1 MHQSPWPICI
11 HAHTHIYIYS
21 WPSWGTLVRGSIYQ
35 CRGAEST
42 PNIRYNK
49 FRCNSTGTR
58 SSAYYTANAITTHG
72 GAGFD
77 KSIIAM
83 AAHFSTRRNS
93 RHAPTRRGCAISIVE
108 IKSLTRLV
116 KKKKKRKNDSLSLS
130 FSPFSPPPFAFFF
143 LPFFLHFSSGH
154 SWELDHAALGTRSVS
169 PVHRA

>member
-1 MHQSPWPICI
+1 MAYMYTCT
-11 HAHTHIYIYS
+11 HTHTYIYS

-130 FSPFSPPPFAFFF
+130 LSLLSPLLLSHSFSF
-143 LPFFLHFSSGH
+143 LFFLHFSSGH